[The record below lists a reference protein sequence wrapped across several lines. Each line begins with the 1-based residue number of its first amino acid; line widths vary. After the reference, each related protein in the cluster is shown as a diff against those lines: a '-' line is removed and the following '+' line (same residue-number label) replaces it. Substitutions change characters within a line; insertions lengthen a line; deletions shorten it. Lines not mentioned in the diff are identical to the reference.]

1 MTIVSVRDNVAE
13 TYNSLV
19 LFENE
24 ASAIR
29 AFYALAD
36 EPTYK
41 DYTLWKMGEYDP
53 KTGEIELDR
62 KRLAEAEA

>member
-1 MTIVSVRDNVAE
+1 MIIASVRDNVAE
-13 TYNSLV
+13 TYNALV

-29 AFYALAD
+29 AFYALVD
-36 EPTYK
+36 EPAYK

-53 KTGEIELDR
+53 KTGDIALDR